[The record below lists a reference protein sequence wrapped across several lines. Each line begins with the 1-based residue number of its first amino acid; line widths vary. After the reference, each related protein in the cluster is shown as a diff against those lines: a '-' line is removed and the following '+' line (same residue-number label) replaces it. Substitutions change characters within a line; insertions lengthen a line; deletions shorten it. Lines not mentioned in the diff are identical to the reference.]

1 MMLEKKKR
9 FISKYNIRQY
19 GIKHPVCEICGRSQS
34 EPFRIA
40 GGVHHILK
48 RSQLGSDTD
57 DNLISLCSEHHTA
70 VHDFKIKQNTLL
82 RIKANEEKAKTI
94 NNRQQKPADDC
105 QEFFRIESYFE

>member
-1 MMLEKKKR
+1 MLEKRKR

-19 GIKHPVCEICGRSQS
+19 ALNHPACEICGRTQS

-48 RSQLGSDTD
+48 RSQLGGNTD

-70 VHDFKIKQNTLL
+70 VHDFKISADKLK
-82 RIKANEEKAKTI
+82 RIKNEKEKQ
-94 NNRQQKPADDC
+94 NRQQEPEDSCK
-105 QEFFRIESYFE
+105 EFFRLESYYQ